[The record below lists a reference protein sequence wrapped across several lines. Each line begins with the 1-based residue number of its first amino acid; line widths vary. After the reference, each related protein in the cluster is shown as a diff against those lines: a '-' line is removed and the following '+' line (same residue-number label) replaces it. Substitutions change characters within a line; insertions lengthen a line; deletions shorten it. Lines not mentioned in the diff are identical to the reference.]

1 MPAGQGTTLHPDAV
15 IESASPSTLASSL
28 RADPVLP
35 HGPITRNEP
44 PDNLGAGAP
53 AMTVLIGFA
62 DALAA
67 IEAFWALRD
76 DGWAVVAFARRDS
89 RPALSRCQGVRIVEI
104 TAPEEDAAAARS
116 DLAGLLA
123 SLCPAAVL
131 PLCDQSVWL
140 CDQVHSSRRGH
151 EDHLR
156 TPLRGRNGAN
166 DVFRVAGPTGEQ
178 ARTALDKLRQL
189 ELAERAGFAVPPWTR
204 IDAGQLTNDDPSS
217 PGTGKPP
224 WFVKPALAVE
234 EREDRLVRPSGRV
247 ASDIDA
253 ARAIA
258 ADFAGPAIAQPVITG
273 TGEGVFGLATEGG
286 VVGWCAHRRVRMMNP
301 RGSGSSACRSI
312 PVAPDVREAAERFV
326 ELAGWRGVFMIEL
339 LRNDTGP
346 YFMELNGRSWGSMAL
361 SCRRGYAFPAWAVQS
376 RLDPTF
382 RPTVPVNARHL
393 TCRHLG
399 GELVHLAFV
408 LRGARDKDSRVW
420 PSRREAVRDVLTF
433 RHGEAWYNWRRDE
446 PAVLAADT
454 WQAVRGQ
461 FLRWTSG

>member
-1 MPAGQGTTLHPDAV
+1 
-15 IESASPSTLASSL
+15 
-28 RADPVLP
+28 
-35 HGPITRNEP
+35 
-44 PDNLGAGAP
+44 
-53 AMTVLIGFA
+53 MTVLIGFA

-67 IEAFWALRD
+67 IEANWALRD
-76 DGWAVVAFARRDS
+76 YGCDVVAFARRGS
-89 RPALSRCQGVRIVEI
+89 RPALSRCRGVRIVEI
-104 TAPEEDAAAARS
+104 TAPEEDTAAARA
-116 DLAGLLA
+116 DLSTVLA
-123 SLCPAAVL
+123 SLRPVAVL

-140 CDQVHSSRRGH
+140 CDQVHSSRCAQ
-151 EDHLR
+151 EDDLW
-156 TPLRGRNGAN
+156 TALPGGAEAKE
-166 DVFRVAGPTGEQ
+166 VVPVAGPTGEQ

-189 ELAERAGFAVPPWTR
+189 ELAEKAGFLVPTWTHA
-204 IDAGQLTNDDPSS
+204 DVDHLANHNPPFCGP
-217 PGTGKPP
+217 GKPP

-234 EREDRLVRPSGRV
+234 EREGRLVRPSGRV
-247 ASDIDA
+247 AGDVGSA
-253 ARAIA
+253 GAIG

-312 PVAPDVREAAERFV
+312 PVAADVREAAERFV
-326 ELAGWRGVFMIEL
+326 QLAGWRGVFMIEL

-420 PSRREAVRDVLTF
+420 PSRRQAVRDVLTF
-433 RHGEAWYNWRRDE
+433 RHGEAWYNWRRGE
-446 PAVLAADT
+446 PSVLAADT